1 MEFLCYGPEQV
12 GFQTRVILD
21 LWGMVF
27 HAMVAFGLG
36 LDLLFK
42 SIWAC
47 CESTKSFSSRSLNS
61 KSTKLLGFIELRNS
75 VAEIS
80 RDFSFMKK

>member
-1 MEFLCYGPEQV
+1 MYIEKKAFFEILCYGPEEV

-27 HAMVAFGLG
+27 HAMVVFGLEVI
-36 LDLLFK
+36 LLLE

-47 CESTKSFSSRSLNS
+47 C
-61 KSTKLLGFIELRNS
+61 GG
-75 VAEIS
+75 
-80 RDFSFMKK
+80 